1 MKVGKGRTRAV
12 LALALGAV
20 LVGVLAL
27 ASPAAADQHQKRGI
41 PVNQIS
47 IQLWNFAAHIGFG
60 SDEATQQRLEDTL
73 ARLSEIGYRNVEPF
87 TFNGLTAEE
96 FKALLDKYDLKA
108 PSRHGS
114 VDEATFD
121 QTLADAKVLK
131 QKMVGSGGFAAPG
144 IDTFENTLA
153 TSETL
158 NRLGQRS
165 RMNGT
170 GPIYGHNH
178 QPEFRTTHTD
188 PETGEEKTA
197 WQIMVE
203 NTERR
208 LVDFQVDTL
217 WATDG
222 GADPVELLNT
232 YPHRISSLHI
242 KDGIN
247 VADPANATPVP
258 MGEGEMVFEPILRAA
273 KGKVKYY
280 IYEQDPPFGD
290 PTFDPFASAQ
300 AGFDFLSN
308 VRF

>member
-1 MKVGKGRTRAV
+1 MNSVRGRVKAA
-12 LALALGAV
+12 LALALSALLLGA
-20 LVGVLAL
+20 LAL
-27 ASPAAADQHQKRGI
+27 APAANADQHQKRGI
-41 PVNQIS
+41 PVNHIS

-73 ARLSEIGYRNVEPF
+73 ARLSEMGYRNVEPF

-114 VDEATFD
+114 MDEATFD

-131 QKMVGSGGFAAPG
+131 QKMVGSGGFASPG
-144 IDTFENTLA
+144 IGSLENTLA
-153 TSETL
+153 TAETL
-158 NRLGQRS
+158 NRLGERS
-165 RMNGT
+165 RKNGT

-178 QPEFRTTHTD
+178 QQEFRTTYTD
-188 PETGEEKTA
+188 PDTGEEKSA

-208 LVDFQVDTL
+208 LVDFQLDVL

-232 YPHRISSLHI
+232 YGKRISSLHV

-247 VADPANATPVP
+247 VAAPQNATPVP
-258 MGEGEMVFEPILRAA
+258 LGQGEMEFKPILRAA
-273 KGKVKYY
+273 QGKIRYY

-290 PTFDPFASAQ
+290 PTFDPFESAQ
-300 AGFDFLSN
+300 IGFDYLTS